1 MPKTSFRERAAEVA
15 ERHSWKPWLGLAA
28 PWGAAFMEMQIFEAH
43 RRYSLTIAA
52 RYPLF
57 VLDQSILRSHEFAE
71 TAYRSDGGLI
81 TEPLVCGDEAANAS
95 P

>member
-1 MPKTSFRERAAEVA
+1 V
-15 ERHSWKPWLGLAA
+15 
-28 PWGAAFMEMQIFEAH
+28 GAAFIEMQIFEAH
-43 RRYSLTIAA
+43 RPHSLTIAA

-81 TEPLVCGDEAANAS
+81 TEPLVCGDAAANAS